1 MNRGSILSLVHS
13 ELHRSARN
21 LKPTSL
27 LLCDVDHF
35 KRVNDNYGHLIGDI
49 VLEEVARR
57 LISIVRPYDAVGRYG
72 GEEFLILLSDCEED
86 GLRRR
91 AEELRA
97 AITAIPIPTE
107 RGDLW
112 ISISIGAVTC
122 VDWKPDDIPLER
134 ILAQADAA
142 LYQAKAEGP
151 NCVVFAAPLAA
162 I

>member
-1 MNRGSILSLVHS
+1 
-13 ELHRSARN
+13 RN

-97 AITAIPIPTE
+97 AITAIPIQTE